1 MCVAWFG
8 AKNEIQLG
16 PKIEKFGAP
25 SPRKL
30 VGGVICCARSAPKN
44 FEGVPKT
51 SGSLGK

>member
-30 VGGVICCARSAPKN
+30 VGGGYMLRAQRAEKN
-44 FEGVPKT
+44 
-51 SGSLGK
+51 